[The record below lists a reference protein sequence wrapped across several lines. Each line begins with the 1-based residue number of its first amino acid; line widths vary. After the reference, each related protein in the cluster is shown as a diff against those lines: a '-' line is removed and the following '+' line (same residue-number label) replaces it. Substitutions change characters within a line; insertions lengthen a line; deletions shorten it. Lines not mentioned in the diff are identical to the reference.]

1 MCKEMVSQ
9 LLRFISSDS
18 LTLYAGQFK
27 FQPEP
32 HSIDPSQ
39 YQMDTS
45 SNGDMQNAAYVS
57 GEAPSL
63 SSLGLIEDMLSTP
76 DQMDW
81 VSYIPQAL

>member
-1 MCKEMVSQ
+1 
-9 LLRFISSDS
+9 
-18 LTLYAGQFK
+18 
-27 FQPEP
+27 
-32 HSIDPSQ
+32 
-39 YQMDTS
+39 
-45 SNGDMQNAAYVS
+45 MQNTAYVS